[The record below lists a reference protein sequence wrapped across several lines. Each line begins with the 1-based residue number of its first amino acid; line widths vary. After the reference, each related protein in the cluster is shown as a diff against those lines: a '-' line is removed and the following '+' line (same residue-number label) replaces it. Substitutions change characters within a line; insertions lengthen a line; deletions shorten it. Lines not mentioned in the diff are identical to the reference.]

1 MSLTRN
7 MLEALHKRWMHF
19 WFEPVEPL
27 NLGLCRVLF
36 FGALFLLYW
45 DYDPARWADKLDS
58 LWMPVWL
65 FEILKLPVLSSGSL
79 ALFHSVWITS
89 LATSCVGLFTRAS
102 TICSFILGVYLL
114 GLPLNFGK
122 VSHGEALVVFV
133 LGIMALSRCGDSS
146 SVDRFVR
153 KARQGSEPS
162 VQRPRV
168 SGEYTWPVRVVWV
181 LFALIFFGAG
191 VAKLR
196 QSGLEWIFSDNMAIL
211 LMRAQMQGQAVL
223 PFASYVREYPWLGQL
238 VAAGTIV
245 VEVGYPLV
253 LFSSRARWIL
263 VPGAFSMQI
272 GISLLMGITFRD
284 WLILNLF
291 WVRWPCVAY
300 RFGRGFRRLL
310 SLRKRLLTTTK
321 NSSKQDVV

>member
-1 MSLTRN
+1 
-7 MLEALHKRWMHF
+7 MLEALRKRWMHF

-27 NLGLCRVLF
+27 NLGLCRVLC

-45 DYDPARWADKLDS
+45 DHDFTRWADKPDS

-65 FEILKLPVLSSGSL
+65 FEVLQLPVLSSGSITL
-79 ALFHSVWITS
+79 LHTVWTIS

-102 TICSFILGVYLL
+102 TISSFILGVYLL

-133 LGIMALSRCGDSS
+133 LGIMALSRCGDSCS
-146 SVDRFVR
+146 IDRFIR

-168 SGEYTWPVRVVWV
+168 RGEYTWPVRAVWV
-181 LFALIFFGAG
+181 LFALMFFGAG

-196 QSGLEWIFSDNMAIL
+196 ESGLEWIFSDNMAIL

-238 VAAGTIV
+238 VAAGTIA
-245 VEVGYPLV
+245 VEVGYPLA
-253 LFSSRARWIL
+253 LLSSRARWIL
-263 VPGAFSMQI
+263 VPGAFFMQI
-272 GISLLMGITFRD
+272 GISLLMGITFSS

-291 WVRWPCVAY
+291 WVRWDCVVY
-300 RFGRGFRRLL
+300 QFGVAFPRRLL
-310 SLRKRLLTTTK
+310 SVRKRLLTTTK
-321 NSSKQDVV
+321 NSSKQDAV